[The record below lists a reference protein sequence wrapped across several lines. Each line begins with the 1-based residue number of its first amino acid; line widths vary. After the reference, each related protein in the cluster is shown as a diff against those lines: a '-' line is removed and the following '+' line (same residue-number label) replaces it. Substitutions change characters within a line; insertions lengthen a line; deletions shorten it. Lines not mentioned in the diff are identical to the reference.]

1 MKDYPPSE
9 IRETWRNRGYGE
21 PGDSRQA
28 HHWRSGNPGGAGF
41 GYGQA
46 RYGTEDGEGPED
58 QYRPGIPARTASR
71 RLPKNYQRTDTRIRD
86 DLCERLAHADDDVS
100 DVTVDV
106 GSGIVTLT
114 GTVADRGIKYRI
126 EELAEDVLGVNEVRN
141 NLQVA
146 RRAGGT
152 VAGLLVPGAGGSG
165 PGPRGVGPSAGW
177 RQRVGEVSADV
188 LYIVQSRDGRFLG
201 AESGEAVLV
210 PGIAQAGLFDDPDEA
225 RAAAQEH
232 CSRGYRILATRR

>member
-9 IRETWRNRGYGE
+9 IRETWRNRGYSE
-21 PGDSRQA
+21 PDETRQA
-28 HHWRSGNPGGAGF
+28 HHWRSGNPGGSPF

-46 RYGTEDGEGPED
+46 RYGMEDGEGPEES
-58 QYRPGIPARTASR
+58 YRPGQAAPWGASR

-114 GTVADRGIKYRI
+114 GTVSDRGIKYRI
-126 EELAEDVLGVNEVRN
+126 EEMADEVLGVNEVRN
-141 NLQVA
+141 NLHVA
-146 RRAGGT
+146 R
-152 VAGLLVPGAGGSG
+152 GAGDGQG
-165 PGPRGVGPSAGW
+165 VQGREPRRIGESAG
-177 RQRVGEVSADV
+177 RQQQVGQLATDM

-210 PGIAQAGLFDDPDEA
+210 PRIYQAGLFDDPDEA
-225 RAAAQEH
+225 RAAAEEH
-232 CSRGYRILATRR
+232 CGRGYRLLATRR

>member
-71 RLPKNYQRTDTRIRD
+71 RLPKNYHRTDTRIRD

-141 NLQVA
+141 NLHVA

-152 VAGLLVPGAGGSG
+152 DDGQQDTGAGSVPGQRRLGQA
-165 PGPRGVGPSAGW
+165 AGW
-177 RQRVGEVSADV
+177 RQPVGEVGADV

-210 PGIAQAGLFDDPDEA
+210 PEIAQAGLFDDPDEA